1 MQVFRSAANLGA
13 RLILHLC
20 SKRSLQHF
28 TRSGILL
35 TLNRSSND
43 ASIRT
48 RRWHHGRLYARRD
61 CTASLPVVSMHPPRR
76 EKRRLSRPWLGG
88 RKSSSPQLDS
98 RPNRLAQLVLVLLT
112 GSALAYNQPS
122 PVRTTKYHHA
132 SHPLPQSAHPRH
144 HDRDNDHTNTH
155 TRAGRLP
162 PAGLRAPA
170 HTAPS
175 RHARPTHAKPCAP
188 ASPWLCPW
196 QRRRVHRR
204 AHPWSWWWPW
214 RHACKSARVRTRNHP
229 APA

>member
-1 MQVFRSAANLGA
+1 MVAAFHTVWNIINAQSFEQRCFNSNASMASWALV
-13 RLILHLC
+13 
-20 SKRSLQHF
+20 
-28 TRSGILL
+28 
-35 TLNRSSND
+35 RSS
-43 ASIRT
+43 
-48 RRWHHGRLYARRD
+48 RLY
-61 CTASLPVVSMHPPRR
+61 CFTTCGFNASASR

-112 GSALAYNQPS
+112 GSVHAYNQPS
-122 PVRTTKYHHA
+122 PVRRTKYYHA

-144 HDRDNDHTNTH
+144 HDRDNDHNNTH